1 MQLLKRYVHRI
12 GGGGVGGIFGGPTPG
27 GGGDAT
33 QFADPVTG
41 RPMQVIPT
49 DVASAVRQARTGG
62 RFGGVSVTFFY
73 RCVKVKGVYLSGPLC
88 LYRYA
93 HCCQV

>member
-1 MQLLKRYVHRI
+1 M
-12 GGGGVGGIFGGPTPG
+12 GGVGGVGGVFGGPTPG
-27 GGGDAT
+27 PGGDAT

-62 RFGGVSVTFFY
+62 RFGVVSI
-73 RCVKVKGVYLSGPLC
+73 
-88 LYRYA
+88 
-93 HCCQV
+93 QIII